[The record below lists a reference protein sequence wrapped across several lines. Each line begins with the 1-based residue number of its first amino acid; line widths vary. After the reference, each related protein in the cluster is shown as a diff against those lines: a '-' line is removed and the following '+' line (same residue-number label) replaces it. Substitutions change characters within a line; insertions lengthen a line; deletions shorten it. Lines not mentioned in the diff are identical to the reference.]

1 MIGRRFK
8 SILLRALVFSALAVL
23 AILSVSVIIIRR
35 HAAAPLDA
43 GRMLSVTRNGRTVT
57 FVECPECEKSLRVAS
72 DGMSATVNLC
82 RLRDGNPDAR
92 EFARRRDAVVEQ
104 AFLLMAEK
112 AAEASRRVY
121 PDNGKDK

>member
-8 SILLRALVFSALAVL
+8 SILLRTLVFSALAVL

-35 HAAAPLDA
+35 HAAAPSET
-43 GRMLSVTRNGRTVT
+43 GQIVSITRHGRTVT

-112 AAEASRRVY
+112 AAEASRQGY